1 MYTRITI
8 NRRKNKRETI
18 NSNISIISILKMIRG
33 CRYLL
38 LITFWILNAS
48 AAEISCVDSGSCLH
62 CERAEMNEEYCLATG
77 KKIKVICYL
86 ESNQKLIDYKSCK
99 ATPSEDRFHFIV
111 FQFIMAVVGGLAYWG
126 VQTRKQSQLTL
137 FEDRKQRYVYSHYL
151 SMFY

>member
-1 MYTRITI
+1 
-8 NRRKNKRETI
+8 
-18 NSNISIISILKMIRG
+18 MIRG

-38 LITFWILNAS
+38 LIALLILNAS
-48 AAEISCVDSGSCLH
+48 AAEFSCVDSGSCLH

-77 KKIKVICYL
+77 KKIKVICFL

-111 FQFIMAVVGGLAYWG
+111 FQFIMGVVGGLAYWG

-137 FEDRKQRYVYSHYL
+137 FEDRKQRYVCNKYQNL
-151 SMFY
+151 II